1 MAAIP
6 AVKDVV
12 LDQRIDEDLLEM
24 VRGILRKENKLPGM
38 EDK

>member
-6 AVKDVV
+6 AVKDVE

-24 VRGILRKENKLPGM
+24 VRGILRKEKKLPGM
-38 EDK
+38 DE